1 MVVDHEN
8 HSRNGPI
15 LPADVVKRGVRSE
28 EHLRWTHSGSRM
40 AVAGETLA
48 VSERG
53 CCVWSRIGYG

>member
-15 LPADVVKRGVRSE
+15 LPAGVAKRGVR
-28 EHLRWTHSGSRM
+28 EHLRSPHYGARM

-53 CCVWSRIGYG
+53 CCVWLRIGYG